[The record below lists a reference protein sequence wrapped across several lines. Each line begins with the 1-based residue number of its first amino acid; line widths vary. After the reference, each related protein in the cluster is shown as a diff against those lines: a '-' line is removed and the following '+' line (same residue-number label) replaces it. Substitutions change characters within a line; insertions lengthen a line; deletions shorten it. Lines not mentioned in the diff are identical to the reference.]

1 MTLLTSPADGQP
13 PVADSLIAAAR
24 HLGQLVVADSLTASA
39 GSVAE
44 RLALSAV
51 VLGAAER
58 QMLDAENELAGA
70 TPQRQALADA
80 ARVTAQVACGDNPIP
95 RRLWLGWRAAH
106 LLTQLDTVPAAGG
119 QDAAAVK
126 VAAEAAH
133 AAALIL
139 QAQATVMRAGPEPGA
154 LPAAMVT
161 QARSALI
168 SALQALDGLS
178 PETG

>member
-1 MTLLTSPADGQP
+1 MTLLTSPADGRP
-13 PVADSLIAAAR
+13 PAADSLIAAAR
-24 HLGQLVVADSLTASA
+24 HLGQVVVADSLTASP

-58 QMLDAENELAGA
+58 QMLDAQNELAGA
-70 TPQRQALADA
+70 TPQLQALADA
-80 ARVTAQVACGDNPIP
+80 ARITAQVACGDGPIP

-106 LLTQLDTVPAAGG
+106 LLTQLDTVASTGG

-126 VAAEAAH
+126 VAADAAH
-133 AAALIL
+133 AVALIL
-139 QAQATVMRAGPEPGA
+139 QAQATAMRGGLEPGA
-154 LPAAMVT
+154 LPAAMVA
-161 QARSALI
+161 QARSALT

-178 PETG
+178 PESG

>member
-1 MTLLTSPADGQP
+1 MTLLTSPADGRP
-13 PVADSLIAAAR
+13 PEADSLIAAAR
-24 HLGQLVVADSLTASA
+24 YLGQVVVADSLTASA

-58 QMLDAENELAGA
+58 QMLDAQHELAGM

-80 ARVTAQVACGDNPIP
+80 ARITAQVACGDGPIP

-106 LLTQLDTVPAAGG
+106 LLTQLDTVPSPGG
-119 QDAAAVK
+119 QDAVAVK
-126 VAAEAAH
+126 VAAEAVH
-133 AAALIL
+133 AAALML
-139 QAQATVMRAGPEPGA
+139 QAQATAMREGPEPGA
-154 LPAAMVT
+154 LPAATVA
-161 QARSALI
+161 QARSALTN
-168 SALQALDGLS
+168 ALQALDRLS

>member
-1 MTLLTSPADGQP
+1 MTLLTSPADGRP
-13 PVADSLIAAAR
+13 PAADSLIAAAR
-24 HLGQLVVADSLTASA
+24 HLGQVVVADSLTASP
-39 GSVAE
+39 GSVGE

-58 QMLDAENELAGA
+58 QMLDAQNELAEV
-70 TPQRQALADA
+70 TPHRQALAEA
-80 ARVTAQVACGDNPIP
+80 ARITAQVACGDGAIP

-106 LLTQLDTVPAAGG
+106 LLTQLDTLPSTGG

-126 VAAEAAH
+126 VAADATH

-139 QAQATVMRAGPEPGA
+139 QAQVTAMREGPEPGA
-154 LPAAMVT
+154 LPAAMVA
-161 QARSALI
+161 QARSALT
-168 SALQALDGLS
+168 SALQALDSLD